1 MIREF
6 RKIDLD
12 EIMQI
17 WLETNIK
24 THNFISK
31 KYWENNYFLVKEII
45 PKSKVYIFEGNN
57 KIKGFLGIVEEN
69 YIVGI
74 FVKEEFQNQGIG
86 KKLIDFIKSKKEN
99 LFLNVYD
106 KNIRAKKFYF
116 SNDFKILKEIKDNE
130 FKEKEFLLE
139 WKK

>member
-6 RKIDLD
+6 REIDL
-12 EIMQI
+12 EEVMKI

-24 THNFISK
+24 SHNFIIEE
-31 KYWENNYFLVKEII
+31 YWKSNYSLVKEII
-45 PKSKVYIFEGNN
+45 PKSEVYIFEENDE
-57 KIKGFLGIVEEN
+57 IKGFLGIVEEN
-69 YIVGI
+69 YIAGI

-106 KNIRAKKFYF
+106 KNIRTKKFYF

>member
-31 KYWENNYFLVKEII
+31 KYWENNYSLVKEII
-45 PKSKVYIFEGNN
+45 PKSKVYVFEENN

-69 YIVGI
+69 YIAGI
-74 FVKEEFQNQGIG
+74 FVKEEFQNQGIE

>member
-31 KYWENNYFLVKEII
+31 KYWENNYSLVKEII
-45 PKSKVYIFEGNN
+45 PKSKVYVFEENN

-69 YIVGI
+69 YIAGI

-99 LFLNVYD
+99 LFLNVYN

>member
-6 RKIDLD
+6 REIDL
-12 EIMQI
+12 EEVMKI

-24 THNFISK
+24 SHNFIIEE
-31 KYWENNYFLVKEII
+31 YWKSNYSLVKEII
-45 PKSKVYIFEGNN
+45 PKSEVYVFEENN

-69 YIVGI
+69 YIAGI

-139 WKK
+139 

>member
-31 KYWENNYFLVKEII
+31 KYWENNYSLVKEII
-45 PKSKVYIFEGNN
+45 PKSKVYVFEENN

-69 YIVGI
+69 YIAGI

>member
-45 PKSKVYIFEGNN
+45 PKSKVYIFEENN

-69 YIVGI
+69 YIAGI